1 LAAAP
6 KNETKENSMRMNDPG
21 RRCLVLLAMTLFW
34 TSIAFGEPRNI
45 SAAEEAAV
53 RLVAAHLSSG
63 PDALW
68 QATSASSR
76 LRNLGAAEGRK
87 EIELRVGPADGSEWR
102 LITMAATA
110 QSLAG
115 FHVTFASGVDDTI
128 VFEMIQENGA
138 WKIADLRSMSDPVAA
153 VKAAPVKTEPLPAPS
168 DRIKVSTPLMIAGAM
183 TVIFGV
189 LSLLLKRRRRLV
201 ASLAAAAAA
210 LAVGVLVF
218 MDQRPQ
224 TTTPIAAASVLSP
237 PAETTRASMVD
248 LRRRAASGESTDTP
262 AGLHGDMAVRA
273 ALWSAQ
279 LHLGRND
286 FAAAADVLSKVPG
299 KDEVPLAHI
308 LAGRTAFLQNRDV
321 DAVLAYERAMELG
334 PERDDL
340 LYETASV
347 LMILGFDDRAERYY
361 LRLVELGSREP
372 DAYYSLAILESIDG
386 AEEKAE
392 KALFTAYQARPL
404 LRSSL
409 VRAGVLHRLVRRPAV
424 RQQLAIQ
431 RSDEPLIQPARL
443 AEKPLTIP
451 PGAGAL
457 CIGEHLEVD
466 FIGRKLQVP
475 GGAFMAPIGTR
486 VLDAGAWDRM
496 EATRAL
502 GSAPVLAGIAAQP
515 STYAQPALARRV
527 TETASTLAAHHRWND
542 VKVLTAGVTT
552 AFALVPP
559 DLVLLKAQAQKR
571 TGDMDGARR
580 LLAEM
585 IGSPTFLKRL
595 DAGQLLET
603 GEMLASLRAYD
614 AAIRIMDRAG
624 QLQELPRLDDRVRQI
639 SMNKQVAQFNSHRTP
654 HFIIRYPSE
663 MDSVSARTIGDIA
676 EAEFIRIQRWVPISN
691 LEPVAINVLT
701 WETFRGVYTGGD
713 HILGFYDGQITIPF
727 AGVGNFEPEIVA
739 ILSHELA
746 HAMIAQRT
754 HDQAPRWFQEGLA
767 QRVESVQFMRNP
779 FNMYD
784 PEQFLA
790 FRLLD
795 DMVMHSGDYAMVSQG
810 YLVAHALI
818 RYIEQERGQA
828 GLVKLLDAFAAGMP
842 TDEAIEAM
850 SGKSLSEFD
859 QAFAAWG
866 HGRRHVFENTDLVT
880 YDESG
885 RGITIGLSKR

>member
-1 LAAAP
+1 
-6 KNETKENSMRMNDPG
+6 MRMNDPG
-21 RRCLVLLAMTLFW
+21 SLRCFLLLVMMLFC
-34 TSIAFGEPRNI
+34 TFIASGEPRSI

-53 RLVAAHLSSG
+53 RLVAAHLASG

-68 QATSASSR
+68 QATSESSR
-76 LRNLGAAEGRK
+76 LRGLGPEEGKK
-87 EIELRVGPADGSEWR
+87 EIELRVGPAEGSEWR

-115 FHVTFASGVDDTI
+115 FHVTFASGIDDTL
-128 VFEMIQENGA
+128 VFDMVLENGA
-138 WKIADLRSMSDPVAA
+138 WRIADVRSMSDAVVAS
-153 VKAAPVKTEPLPAPS
+153 KAAPAKPAA
-168 DRIKVSTPLMIAGAM
+168 TPDASKGRTVAAPQMIAGGVAAM
-183 TVIFGV
+183 LAV
-189 LSLLLKRRRRLV
+189 LSIVLWRRWRL
-201 ASLAAAAAA
+201 AAALTGATAAAAAG
-210 LAVGVLVF
+210 AVVF
-218 MDQRPQ
+218 LQERAA
-224 TTTPIAAASVLSP
+224 TSTPVVAASVLSV
-237 PAETTRASMVD
+237 PAETGREAMIE
-248 LRRRAASGESTDTP
+248 LRRRAASGESVEAPKNGAADVAGR
-262 AGLHGDMAVRA
+262 AGL
-273 ALWSAQ
+273 WNAQ
-279 LHLGRND
+279 LHLGRSD
-286 FAAAADVLSKVPG
+286 FASAADVLSKVPG

-308 LAGRTAFLQNRDV
+308 LAGRTAFLQNRDL

-347 LMILGFDDRAERYY
+347 LMTLGFDDRAERY
-361 LRLVELGSREP
+361 LRRLVEMGSREP
-372 DAYYSLAILESIDG
+372 DVYYALAILESFDG
-386 AEEKAE
+386 TEEKAE
-392 KALFTAYQARPL
+392 KALFTAYRARPV

-409 VRAGVLHRLVRRPAV
+409 IRAGALHQLARRPAV
-424 RQQLAIQ
+424 RQLLAIQ

-443 AEKPLTIP
+443 AEKPLAIP
-451 PGAGAL
+451 AGAGAL

-466 FIGRKLQVP
+466 FIGRKLHVP
-475 GGAFMAPIGTR
+475 GGAFMAPAGTR

-496 EATRAL
+496 EAVRAL
-502 GSAPVLAGIAAQP
+502 GSAPVLAGLAAQA

-542 VKVLTAGVTT
+542 VKQLTAGVTT
-552 AFALVPP
+552 TFALVPP

-571 TGDMDGARR
+571 TGDTEAARR

-585 IGSPTFLKRL
+585 VGNPAFLKRL

-624 QLQELPRLDDRVRQI
+624 QLEELPRLDDRVRQL
-639 SMNKQVAQFNSHRTP
+639 SMNKQVAEFNSHRTP
-654 HFIIRYPSE
+654 HFIIRYPNE
-663 MDSVSARTIGDIA
+663 MDSLGARTIGDIA
-676 EAEFIRIQRWVPISN
+676 EAEFRRLQQWIPIAS

-701 WETFRGVYTGGD
+701 WETFRGIYTGGD

-727 AGVGNFEPEIVA
+727 AGVGNFSPEIVA

-767 QRVESVQFMRNP
+767 QRVESVQFMPNP

-795 DMVMHSGDYAMVSQG
+795 DMVMYSGDYAMVAQG

-828 GLVKLLDAFAAGMP
+828 GLAKLLDAFAAGTP

-850 SGKSLSEFD
+850 SGKSLSQFD

-866 HGRRHVFENTDLVT
+866 HGRRQVFENTDLVK

-885 RGITIGLSKR
+885 RGITIGFSRR